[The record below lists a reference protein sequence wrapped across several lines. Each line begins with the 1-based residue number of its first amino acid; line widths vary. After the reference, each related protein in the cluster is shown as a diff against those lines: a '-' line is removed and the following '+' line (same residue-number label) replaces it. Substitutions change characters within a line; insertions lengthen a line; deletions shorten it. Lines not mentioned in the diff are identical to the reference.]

1 MNNKGQTTVFFSLII
16 SVLLLFTFTALEVVR
31 IHMSKVKMMACVH
44 SMRSSILADY
54 NSELFERYHLLFI
67 EPTYGTGSEAA
78 AEEKVIDYLESSLNG
93 EAGTD
98 QGMYRF
104 EVEEIML
111 TEQENI
117 LEDNMKLLKN
127 QITDYEKT
135 SGLVNRIKGLV
146 EKTKKETNNVAD
158 AVKETEINGVELDL
172 PQGNTGEGQ
181 NDSASQGNNRE
192 NQSGKS
198 QESKVE
204 DPRETLK
211 EALKFGVLAFLMP
224 DSDISKE
231 ERDFCDAPSARYEE
245 EKEEERDT
253 GFQSIAVLKDI
264 IKGVS
269 DKTYA
274 DDLKQQAAFVDYV
287 SSNFSNAVNQ
297 REDSVAK
304 CEIEYIL
311 KGKSNDYDNLEAVI
325 NEMIWLRMPI
335 NYAYLL
341 TDTEKKSE
349 ALTMAAAICTATGT
363 SGLIEVVKYLLL
375 GCWAYGESLYEMKS
389 LLAGEKIAYRKTKDS
404 WNTELKKLFSSQK
417 AKEAVNGLNY
427 EEYLML
433 LLAGKSGDKL
443 NTAYARM
450 LDMMELNL
458 QKEDPDFYIS
468 NCVGQLT
475 IQGKIT
481 VNPLFRYNEAREVY
495 EYYFEE
501 EVAY

>member
-31 IHMSKVKMMACVH
+31 IHMSRVKIMASVH
-44 SMRSSILADY
+44 SMQSGIMADY
-54 NSELFERYHLLFI
+54 NRELFERYHLLFI

-78 AEEKVIDYLESSLNG
+78 AEERIKDYLDSSLNG
-93 EAGTD
+93 ESVTNKGIY
-98 QGMYRF
+98 QF
-104 EVEEIML
+104 EIEEIML
-111 TEQENI
+111 TDQKNI
-117 LEDNMKLLKN
+117 LEDDMKLLKA
-127 QITDYEKT
+127 QIADYEKT
-135 SGLVNRIKGLV
+135 SGLVNRIKGLA
-146 EKTKKETNNVAD
+146 EKTKQETNNVAD
-158 AVKETEINGVELDL
+158 AARETELNGVELDL
-172 PQGNTGEGQ
+172 PQEDAGEGQ
-181 NDSASQGNNRE
+181 SNGRDNGKE
-192 NQSGKS
+192 NQREESG
-198 QESKVE
+198 VD

-211 EALKFGVLAFLMP
+211 ESLKFGVLAFLMP
-224 DSDISKE
+224 DSHISKE
-231 ERDFCDAPSARYEE
+231 ERDFSNSPSARYKE
-245 EKEEERDT
+245 EKEEEQDT
-253 GFQSIAVLKDI
+253 SFQNIDFLKNI
-264 IKGVS
+264 IKDAS
-269 DKTYA
+269 DRDYS

-287 SSNFSNAVNQ
+287 SSNFSNGVNQ

-311 KGKSNDYDNLEAVI
+311 KGKTNDYDNLEAVV

-375 GCWAYGESLYEMKS
+375 GCWAYGETLYEMKS
-389 LLAGEKIAYRKTKDS
+389 LLAGEKIAYIKTKDS
-404 WNTELKKLFSSQK
+404 WNTELKKLFSPGKTKQS
-417 AKEAVNGLNY
+417 VNGFDY
-427 EEYLML
+427 EAYLML
-433 LLAGKSGDKL
+433 LLAGRSGDKL

-458 QKEDPDFYIS
+458 QKEDSDFYIS
-468 NCVGQLT
+468 NCVGQMT

-481 VNPLFRYNEAREVY
+481 VNPLFRLMGTEEAY

-501 EVAY
+501 EIAY

>member
-31 IHMSKVKMMACVH
+31 IHMSRVKIMACVH
-44 SMRSSILADY
+44 SMQSGIMADY
-54 NSELFERYHLLFI
+54 NRELFERYHLLFI

-78 AEEKVIDYLESSLNG
+78 AEERIKDYLDSSLNG
-93 EAGTD
+93 ESVTNKGIY
-98 QGMYRF
+98 QF
-104 EVEEIML
+104 EIEEIML
-111 TEQENI
+111 TGQKNI
-117 LEDNMKLLKN
+117 LEDNMKLLKA
-127 QITDYEKT
+127 QIADYEKT
-135 SGLVNRIKGLV
+135 SGLVNRIKGLA
-146 EKTKKETNNVAD
+146 EKAKQDTNNVAD
-158 AVKETEINGVELDL
+158 AARETELNGVELDL
-172 PQGNTGEGQ
+172 PQEDAGEGQ
-181 NDSASQGNNRE
+181 SNGRDNGKE
-192 NQSGKS
+192 NQREESG
-198 QESKVE
+198 VD

-211 EALKFGVLAFLMP
+211 ESLKFGVLAFLMP
-224 DSDISKE
+224 DSHISKE
-231 ERDFCDAPSARYEE
+231 ERDFSNSPSARYKE
-245 EKEEERDT
+245 EKEEEQDIS
-253 GFQSIAVLKDI
+253 FQNIDFLKNI
-264 IKGVS
+264 IKDAS
-269 DKTYA
+269 DRDYS

-287 SSNFSNAVNQ
+287 SSNFSNGVNQ

-311 KGKSNDYDNLEAVI
+311 KGKTNDYDNLEAVV

-375 GCWAYGESLYEMKS
+375 GCWAYGETLYEMKS
-389 LLAGEKIAYRKTKDS
+389 LLAGEKIAYIKTKDN
-404 WNTELKKLFSSQK
+404 WNTELKKLFSPGKTKQS
-417 AKEAVNGLNY
+417 VNGLDY

-433 LLAGKSGDKL
+433 LLAGRSGDKL

-468 NCVGQLT
+468 NCVGQMT

-481 VNPLFRYNEAREVY
+481 VNPLFRLMGIKEAY

-501 EVAY
+501 EISY

>member
-31 IHMSKVKMMACVH
+31 IHMSRVKMMACVH
-44 SMRSSILADY
+44 SMQSSIMADY

-78 AEEKVIDYLESSLNG
+78 AEERIKDYLDSSLNG
-93 EAGTD
+93 ESVTNKGIY
-98 QGMYRF
+98 QF
-104 EVEEIML
+104 EIEEIML
-111 TEQENI
+111 TDQKNI
-117 LEDNMKLLKN
+117 LEDDMKLLKD
-127 QITDYEKT
+127 QIADYERT
-135 SGLVNRIKGLV
+135 SGLVNRIKRLA
-146 EKTKKETNNVAD
+146 EKTKQETNNVAD
-158 AVKETEINGVELDL
+158 AARETEINGVELDL
-172 PQGNTGEGQ
+172 PQEDTGEVQ
-181 NDSASQGNNRE
+181 SNSPNRE
-192 NQSGKS
+192 NNKKNQSK
-198 QESKVE
+198 ENE
-204 DPRETLK
+204 MDDPRETLK
-211 EALKFGVLAFLMP
+211 ESLKFGVLAFLIP
-224 DSDISKE
+224 GRHISKE
-231 ERDFCDAPSARYEE
+231 ERDFSNSPSARYEE
-245 EKEEERDT
+245 EKEKERDIS
-253 GFQSIAVLKDI
+253 FQNIDFLKNI
-264 IKGVS
+264 IKDAS
-269 DKTYA
+269 DRDYS
-274 DDLKQQAAFVDYV
+274 DGLKQQAAFVDYI

-304 CEIEYIL
+304 CEMEYIL

-375 GCWAYGESLYEMKS
+375 GCWAYGETLYEMKG
-389 LLAGEKIAYRKTKDS
+389 LLAGEKIAYIKTKDN
-404 WNTELKKLFSSQK
+404 WNTELKKMFSSGK
-417 AKEAVNGLNY
+417 AKQAVNGLDY

-433 LLAGKSGDKL
+433 LLAGRNGDKL

-468 NCVGQLT
+468 NCVGQMT

-481 VNPLFRYNEAREVY
+481 VNTLFKLMETKEAY

-501 EVAY
+501 EIAY

>member
-44 SMRSSILADY
+44 SMRSSIMADY

-78 AEEKVIDYLESSLNG
+78 AEEKITDYLESSLNG
-93 EAGTD
+93 EGGTD
-98 QGMYRF
+98 VGMYRF

-111 TEQENI
+111 TDQKDI
-117 LEDNMKLLKN
+117 LEDDMKLLKN

-135 SGLVNRIKGLV
+135 SGLVNRIKKLAQ
-146 EKTKKETNNVAD
+146 KTKKETNNVAD

-172 PQGNTGEGQ
+172 SQGNTEEGQ
-181 NDSASQGNNRE
+181 NNSTSQGNDKK
-192 NQSGKS
+192 NQSDKK
-198 QESKVE
+198 EENEVE

-224 DSDISKE
+224 NSDISKE
-231 ERDFCDAPSARYEE
+231 ERDFRDAPSARYEE
-245 EKEEERDT
+245 EKEKERDT
-253 GFQSIAVLKDI
+253 GFQSIASLKEVI
-264 IKGVS
+264 REVS
-269 DKTYA
+269 DKDYS
-274 DDLKQQAAFVDYV
+274 DDLRQQAAFVDYV

-325 NEMIWLRMPI
+325 NEMIWMRMPI

-375 GCWAYGESLYEMKS
+375 GCWAYGETLYEMKS
-389 LLAGEKIAYRKTKDS
+389 LLAGEEIAYAKAKNN
-404 WNTELKKLFSSQK
+404 WNTELKKLFSSEKTKQV
-417 AKEAVNGLNY
+417 VNGLGY

-433 LLAGKSGDKL
+433 LLAGKSGNKL
-443 NTAYARM
+443 NMAYARM

-468 NCVGQLT
+468 NCVGQMT

-481 VNPLFRYNEAREVY
+481 VNSLFRHMETKEAY

>member
-31 IHMSKVKMMACVH
+31 IHMSRVKMMACVH
-44 SMRSSILADY
+44 SMQSSIMADY

-67 EPTYGTGSEAA
+67 DPTYGTGSEAA
-78 AEEKVIDYLESSLNG
+78 AEERINDYLDSSLNG
-93 EAGTD
+93 EAGEDKGIYQFEIEEVMLTD
-98 QGMYRF
+98 QK
-104 EVEEIML
+104 
-111 TEQENI
+111 NI
-117 LEDNMKLLKN
+117 LEDDMKLLKT
-127 QITDYEKT
+127 QIADYEKT
-135 SGLVNRIKGLV
+135 SGLVNRIKRLV
-146 EKTKKETNNVAD
+146 EKTRQETNNVAD
-158 AVKETEINGVELDL
+158 AARETEINGVELDL
-172 PQGNTGEGQ
+172 SQEDTGEGQ
-181 NDSASQGNNRE
+181 SNSAGRE
-192 NQSGKS
+192 NDKEKKS
-198 QESKVE
+198 EKSEVD

-211 EALKFGVLAFLMP
+211 ESLKFGVLAFIMP
-224 DSDISKE
+224 DSHISKE
-231 ERDFCDAPSARYEE
+231 ERDFSNSPSARYEE

-253 GFQSIAVLKDI
+253 SFQSIDFLKNI
-264 IKGVS
+264 IKDAS
-269 DKTYA
+269 DRDYSNA
-274 DDLKQQAAFVDYV
+274 LKQQAALVDYV

-311 KGKSNDYDNLEAVI
+311 KGKSNDYDNLQAVI

-375 GCWAYGESLYEMKS
+375 GCWAYGETLYEMKS
-389 LLAGEKIAYRKTKDS
+389 LLAGEKITYIKTKDN
-404 WNTELKKLFSSQK
+404 WNTELKKLFSSGK
-417 AKEAVNGLNY
+417 AKQAVNGLDY

-433 LLAGKSGDKL
+433 LLAGRSGNQL
-443 NTAYARM
+443 NTVYARM

-458 QKEDPDFYIS
+458 QKEDPDFCIS

-481 VNPLFRYNEAREVY
+481 VNPLFRLMGTKEAY

-501 EVAY
+501 EIAY